1 MPLEMIG
8 APPLAILAQS
18 GHGAAMVLAALAKT
32 CIRHP
37 QRAGFALCMSC
48 QQVVCQECA
57 TTWDGINYCRVCLA
71 AKSDR
76 TKQRSR
82 ARAVVNV
89 VSVTAAAA
97 LLAIATAHSMV
108 WALAMIIDWQ

>member
-1 MPLEMIG
+1 
-8 APPLAILAQS
+8 
-18 GHGAAMVLAALAKT
+18 MVLAALAKT

-76 TKQRSR
+76 SKERSR
-82 ARAVVNV
+82 FRALVQLVT
-89 VSVTAAAA
+89 VSAAA
-97 LLAIATAHSMV
+97 LLLVIAAAHSMV
-108 WALAMIIDWQ
+108 WALALIIDWR